1 MQALTPCQT
10 FGRDELCFINPF
22 GYVVNAVVPKPP
34 PIVIWWKAIRPATLW
49 AGVAPVFVGSGL
61 AGMDQTFKFVPALI
75 ALVGAILIQIGCNLV
90 NDYSDFETGAD
101 DENRLGP
108 DRAAQKGWLS
118 VEQLKRGAQVSLA
131 LAGLTG
137 AYLTWVGG
145 WPILVLGVLSIICA
159 IAYTAGPFPLGYL
172 GLGDV
177 FVMLFFGFGAVA
189 GTYFVQ
195 AGTVPEHVWP
205 WCWAVG
211 ALATAILVVNNLRD
225 RVGDASVG
233 KRTLAV
239 RFGASFARLQ
249 YTLLVVSAFA
259 VPGYSYLSISGSC
272 NTEAWIALC
281 PLVVLPLGIMLIYK
295 VWATDGE
302 ALNPLLGQTA
312 GLELLFCLLA
322 TVSFVLR

>member
-1 MQALTPCQT
+1 M
-10 FGRDELCFINPF
+10 
-22 GYVVNAVVPKPP
+22 
-34 PIVIWWKAIRPATLW
+34 VIWLKAIRPATLW

-61 AGMDQTFKFVPALI
+61 ASMDEQFKILPMLI
-75 ALVGAILIQIGCNLV
+75 ALLGAVLIQIGCNLV

-108 DRAAQKGWLS
+108 ARAAQKGWLS
-118 VEQLKRGAQVSLA
+118 VDELKRGAQVSLA
-131 LAGLTG
+131 LAGLSG

-172 GLGDV
+172 GLGDI

-195 AGTVPEHVWP
+195 AGTVPVHVWP

-239 RFGASFARLQ
+239 RFGAGFARLE
-249 YTLLVVSAFA
+249 YTLLVLSAFA
-259 VPGYSYLSISGSC
+259 VPGYSYVSILGSC
-272 NTEAWIALC
+272 TDQPWIALC
-281 PLVVLPLGIMLIYK
+281 PLVVLPFGIVLIYK
-295 VWATDGE
+295 VWATDGQS
-302 ALNPLLGQTA
+302 LNPLLGQTA
-312 GLELLFCLLA
+312 VLELGFCLLA